1 VEEVATVGAA
11 VEKETIATTVVM
23 TEATMTAGTIVT
35 EMTEIVVTDVT
46 ILVIAFEDVMT
57 GTEALYIGIEAIA
70 IEETHEMVEHAR

>member
-57 GTEALYIGIEAIA
+57 GTEALYIGTEAIG